1 MTQDAI
7 VYRRLANDMAEV
19 VVTRTTACGS
29 NCGNCE
35 SCIFQ
40 SEIKTVARNLIN
52 AGPGQKVVIESKS
65 SRIFGAALMV
75 YILPM
80 VLALAGYFISYAMG
94 AGEGLC
100 ILSSFIGL
108 GLGAVILVVTQRK
121 KMAKDPITFD
131 IIEFQSN

>member
-7 VYRRLANDMAEV
+7 VYKCLPNGMAQV

-40 SEIKTVARNLIN
+40 GELTTLAKNTIDAK
-52 AGPGQKVVIESKS
+52 PGQRVIIESKS
-65 SRIFGAALMV
+65 SKIYKAAMMV

-80 VLALAGYFISYAMG
+80 LLMVLGYAIGALLGV
-94 AGEGLC
+94 GEGIC
-100 ILSSFIGL
+100 IALGFIGL
-108 GLGAVILVVTQRK
+108 VAGAANIVRSERRK
-121 KMAKDPITFD
+121 NKEPITFE
-131 IIEFQSN
+131 IVQFNS

>member
-7 VYRRLANDMAEV
+7 VYKCLPNGMAEV

-40 SEIKTVARNLIN
+40 SELKTLAKNSIDAR
-52 AGPGQKVVIESKS
+52 PGQKVIIESKS
-65 SRIFGAALMV
+65 SKIYKAAMLV

-80 VLALAGYFISYAMG
+80 ILMVLGYALG
-94 AGEGLC
+94 AALSTGEGLG
-100 ILSSFIGL
+100 IALGFAGLIAGAALIVLSER
-108 GLGAVILVVTQRK
+108 RK
-121 KMAKDPITFD
+121 NKEPITFE
-131 IIEFQSN
+131 IIEFNS

>member
-7 VYRRLANDMAEV
+7 VYKCLPNGMAEV

-40 SEIKTVARNLIN
+40 SELKTLAKNSIKAR
-52 AGPGQKVVIESKS
+52 PGQKVIIESKS
-65 SRIFGAALMV
+65 SKIYKAAMLV

-80 VLALAGYFISYAMG
+80 LLMVLGYALGAALS
-94 AGEGLC
+94 AGEGLG
-100 ILSSFIGL
+100 IALGFVGL
-108 GLGAVILVVTQRK
+108 IAGAALIVFSERRK
-121 KMAKDPITFD
+121 NKEPITFE
-131 IIEFQSN
+131 IIEFNS

>member
-7 VYRRLANDMAEV
+7 VYKCLPNGMAEV

-40 SEIKTVARNLIN
+40 SELKTLAKNSIDAR
-52 AGPGQKVVIESKS
+52 PGQKVIIESKS
-65 SRIFGAALMV
+65 SKIYKAAMLV

-80 VLALAGYFISYAMG
+80 ILMVLGYALGAALS
-94 AGEGLC
+94 AGEGLG
-100 ILSSFIGL
+100 IALGFVGLIAGAALIVLSER
-108 GLGAVILVVTQRK
+108 RK
-121 KMAKDPITFD
+121 NKEPITFE
-131 IIEFQSN
+131 IVEFNS

>member
-7 VYRRLANDMAEV
+7 VYKCLPNGMAEV

-40 SEIKTVARNLIN
+40 SELKTLAKNSIKAR
-52 AGPGQKVVIESKS
+52 PGQKVIIESKS
-65 SRIFGAALMV
+65 SKIYKAAMLV

-80 VLALAGYFISYAMG
+80 LLMVLGYALGAALS
-94 AGEGLC
+94 AGEGLG
-100 ILSSFIGL
+100 IALGFVGLIAGAALIVLSERRKNKEPISFE
-108 GLGAVILVVTQRK
+108 
-121 KMAKDPITFD
+121 
-131 IIEFQSN
+131 IIEFNS

>member
-7 VYRRLANDMAEV
+7 VYKCLPNGMAEV

-40 SEIKTVARNLIN
+40 SELKTFAKNSIDAR
-52 AGPGQKVVIESKS
+52 PGQKVIIESKS
-65 SRIFGAALMV
+65 SKIYKAAMLV

-80 VLALAGYFISYAMG
+80 LLMVLGYALG
-94 AGEGLC
+94 AALSTGEGLG
-100 ILSSFIGL
+100 IALGFAGLIAGAALIVLSER
-108 GLGAVILVVTQRK
+108 RK
-121 KMAKDPITFD
+121 NKEPITFE
-131 IIEFQSN
+131 IIEFNS

>member
-7 VYRRLANDMAEV
+7 VYKCLPNGMAEV

-40 SEIKTVARNLIN
+40 SELKTLAKNSIKAR
-52 AGPGQKVVIESKS
+52 PGQKVIIESKS
-65 SRIFGAALMV
+65 SKIYKAAMLV

-80 VLALAGYFISYAMG
+80 ILMVLGYALGAALS
-94 AGEGLC
+94 AGEGLG
-100 ILSSFIGL
+100 IALGFAGLIAGAALIVLSER
-108 GLGAVILVVTQRK
+108 RK
-121 KMAKDPITFD
+121 NKEPITFE
-131 IIEFQSN
+131 IIEFNS

>member
-7 VYRRLANDMAEV
+7 VYKCLPNGMAEV

-40 SEIKTVARNLIN
+40 SELKTLAKNSIKAR
-52 AGPGQKVVIESKS
+52 PGQKVIIESKS
-65 SRIFGAALMV
+65 SKIYKAAMLV

-80 VLALAGYFISYAMG
+80 LLMVLGYALGAALS
-94 AGEGLC
+94 AGEGLG
-100 ILSSFIGL
+100 IALGFVGLIAGAALIVLSER
-108 GLGAVILVVTQRK
+108 RK
-121 KMAKDPITFD
+121 NKEPITFE
-131 IIEFQSN
+131 IIEFNS

>member
-7 VYRRLANDMAEV
+7 VYKCLANGMAEV

-40 SEIKTVARNLIN
+40 SELKTLAKNSIN
-52 AGPGQKVVIESKS
+52 ARPGQKVIIESKS
-65 SRIFGAALMV
+65 SKIYKAAMLV

-80 VLALAGYFISYAMG
+80 LLMVLGYALG
-94 AGEGLC
+94 AALSTGEGLG
-100 ILSSFIGL
+100 IALGFAGLIAGAALIVLSER
-108 GLGAVILVVTQRK
+108 RK
-121 KMAKDPITFD
+121 NKEPITFE
-131 IIEFQSN
+131 IIEFNS